1 MTKTSQITFDFDHRP
16 AMGWEDF
23 LVAPCNEVAVD
34 MIDRWPDWPAPAIC
48 MYGPPGCGKSHLAQ
62 VFCARS
68 GGVLLSAAAFDTT
81 ELDALLAKGV
91 SWAVEDA
98 DRGIDETRLFH
109 FYNMI
114 AERGGHLL
122 LTAGAPP
129 SRWSIA
135 LDDLRSRLVSLPA
148 LAVGAPDEGLIG
160 AVLVKQFADR
170 QLRVEQDVIT
180 YLVMHMERSFEAA
193 RRVAA
198 ALDAAALAGRRRI
211 TVPLARDVLRD
222 EKLG

>member
-1 MTKTSQITFDFDHRP
+1 MTTSSQITFEFDHRP

-23 LVAPCNEVAVD
+23 LVANCNEAAVD
-34 MIDRWPDWPAPAIC
+34 MIDRWPDWPSPGIC
-48 MYGPPGCGKSHLAQ
+48 LYGPPGCGKTHLTQ
-62 VFCARS
+62 VFCAHS
-68 GGVLLSAAAFDTT
+68 GGFLLDASVFNTM

-91 SWAVEDA
+91 TWAVEDA
-98 DRGIDETRLFH
+98 DRGIDETKLFH

-129 SRWSIA
+129 ARWTLT
-135 LDDLRSRLVSLPA
+135 LDDLRSRLVAIPA

-160 AVLVKQFADR
+160 AVLVKLFADR
-170 QLRVEQDVIT
+170 QLRVEQEVIT

-198 ALDAAALAGRRRI
+198 ALDAAALAGGRRV
-211 TVPLARDVLRD
+211 TVPLARDVLHD
-222 EKLG
+222 ENLG

>member
-1 MTKTSQITFDFDHRP
+1 MTSTSQITFEFDHRP

-23 LVAPCNEVAVD
+23 LVATCNEVAVD

-48 MYGPPGCGKSHLAQ
+48 MYGPPGCGKTHLAQ
-62 VFCARS
+62 VFCVRS
-68 GGVLLSAAAFDTT
+68 GGTLITAPEFGSAA
-81 ELDALLAKGV
+81 LDALLAKGAT
-91 SWAVEDA
+91 WAIEDA
-98 DRGIDETRLFH
+98 DRGIDETKLFH

-129 SRWSIA
+129 ARWTIA

-193 RRVAA
+193 RRIAA
-198 ALDAAALAGRRRI
+198 ALDTAALVGRRRI

>member
-1 MTKTSQITFDFDHRP
+1 MTTTSQITFEFDHRP

-23 LVAPCNEVAVD
+23 LVASCNEAAVD
-34 MIDRWPDWPAPAIC
+34 MIDRWPDWPAAAIC
-48 MYGPPGCGKSHLAQ
+48 MYGPPGCGKTHLAQ
-62 VFCARS
+62 VFCAHS
-68 GGVLLSAAAFDTT
+68 GGALLTASAFGAM

-91 SWAVEDA
+91 TWAIEDA
-98 DRGIDETRLFH
+98 DRGVDETKLFH

-114 AERGGHLL
+114 AERNGHLL

-129 SRWSIA
+129 ARWTVE
-135 LDDLRSRLVSLPA
+135 LVDLRSRLTALPA

-193 RRVAA
+193 RQVAA
-198 ALDAAALAGRRRI
+198 ALDTAALAGRRRI

-222 EKLG
+222 ENLG

>member
-1 MTKTSQITFDFDHRP
+1 MTTTSQITFEFDHRP

-23 LVAPCNEVAVD
+23 LVASCNEAAVD
-34 MIDRWPDWPAPAIC
+34 MIDRWPDWPAPAVC
-48 MYGPPGCGKSHLAQ
+48 MYGPPGCGKTHLAQ

-68 GGVLLSAAAFDTT
+68 GGALVAASAFGAM

-91 SWAVEDA
+91 TWAIEDA
-98 DRGIDETRLFH
+98 DRGVDETKLFH
-109 FYNMI
+109 FYNLI
-114 AERGGHLL
+114 AERNGHLL
-122 LTAGAPP
+122 LTAESPP
-129 SRWSIA
+129 ARWTVE
-135 LDDLRSRLVSLPA
+135 LEDLRSRLTALPA

-198 ALDAAALAGRRRI
+198 ALDTAALVGRRRI

-222 EKLG
+222 ENLG

>member
-1 MTKTSQITFDFDHRP
+1 MTTTSQITFEFDHRP

-23 LVAPCNEVAVD
+23 LVASCNEAAVD
-34 MIDRWPDWPAPAIC
+34 MIDRWPDWPAPAMC
-48 MYGPPGCGKSHLAQ
+48 MYGPPGCGKTHLAQ

-68 GGVLLSAAAFDTT
+68 GAGLLTASAFGAM

-91 SWAVEDA
+91 TWAIEDA
-98 DRGIDETRLFH
+98 DRGVDETKLFH

-114 AERGGHLL
+114 AERNGHLL
-122 LTAGAPP
+122 LTAGSPP
-129 SRWSIA
+129 ARWTVE
-135 LDDLRSRLVSLPA
+135 LEDLRSRLTALPA
-148 LAVGAPDEGLIG
+148 LAVSAPDEGLIG

-198 ALDAAALAGRRRI
+198 ALDTAALVGRRRV

-222 EKLG
+222 ENLG

>member
-1 MTKTSQITFDFDHRP
+1 
-16 AMGWEDF
+16 MGWEDF
-23 LVAPCNEVAVD
+23 LVATCNEAAVD
-34 MIDRWPDWPAPAIC
+34 MIDRWPDWPAPGIC
-48 MYGPPGCGKSHLAQ
+48 MYGPPGCGKTHLAQ
-62 VFCARS
+62 VFCAHS
-68 GGVLLSAAAFDTT
+68 GGSLLDSSAFNTM

-91 SWAVEDA
+91 TWAIEDA
-98 DRGIDETRLFH
+98 DQGVDETKLFH

-114 AERGGHLL
+114 AERNGHLL

-129 SRWSIA
+129 ARWP
-135 LDDLRSRLVSLPA
+135 LKLKDLRSRLVSIPA
-148 LAVGAPDEGLIG
+148 VAVGAPDEGLIG

-170 QLRVEQDVIT
+170 QLRVEQEVIT
-180 YLVMHMERSFEAA
+180 YLVMHMERSFDAA

-198 ALDAAALAGRRRI
+198 ALDTAGLAGRRRI